1 MCRMKNKFNLILVLL
16 ALGNSGEARAQ
27 ELSAQK
33 VELTPF
39 YGYQVGG
46 GFGTREGRASV
57 ASAPVYGLAMGVF
70 VNPEWQFEAFYSR
83 QDTELTVRDTSPF
96 SPISKV
102 FDVSVEYFQ
111 GGFLYEFDPQK
122 SVRPFLLVS
131 LGATRI
137 DPKEAEFSTEWYFS
151 IVGGG
156 GVKLFVSEH
165 VGFRFQG
172 NFLVPFLWLN
182 SRFFCTAPGG
192 CLIDI
197 SAATTL
203 QVSGAAGIVLAF

>member
-1 MCRMKNKFNLILVLL
+1 MKNKFIFILVLL
-16 ALGNSGEARAQ
+16 ALGSSDEARAQ
-27 ELSAQK
+27 ELPAQK
-33 VELTPF
+33 VELTSF
-39 YGYQVGG
+39 FGYQVGG
-46 GFGTREGRASV
+46 GFGTRQGRASV

-70 VNPEWQFEAFYSR
+70 INPEWQFETFYSR
-83 QDTELTVRDTSPF
+83 QDTELTVRSSSPF
-96 SPISKV
+96 SPSSKI

-111 GGFLYEFDPQK
+111 GGFLYEFDPHK

-137 DPKEAEFSTEWYFS
+137 DPKEPEFSTEWYFS

-172 NFLVPFLWLN
+172 NLLFPFLWLN
-182 SRFFCTAPGG
+182 GRLFCTAPGG
-192 CLIDI
+192 CLIEI
-197 SAATTL
+197 SAAATL
-203 QVSGAAGIVLAF
+203 QASVTAGIVLAF